1 MILTMKKNTYPYLSI
16 LIFLFASCLKAA
28 NPLADA
34 PFTITDVVGIYK
46 QGTLNWE
53 KGIVDSVNYKGF
65 DDSASFSINNYF
77 KDSIFI
83 SIITKAGINNKRY
96 KLGLVSKVD
105 NPLGTVFQFSN
116 TITSPGY
123 FLYKEAYLLNVS
135 LYYPS
140 AKKLAEA
147 NILNNATKGLTDT
160 VIYTEKVYFSAIK
173 Q

>member
-1 MILTMKKNTYPYLSI
+1 MKKNTYPYLSI
-16 LIFLFASCLKAA
+16 IIFLFASCLKAA
-28 NPLADA
+28 NPLADT
-34 PFTITDVVGIYK
+34 PFTITDVAGSYK
-46 QGTLNWE
+46 QGALKWE
-53 KGIVDSVNYKGF
+53 KGIIDSVNYKGV

-96 KLGLVSKVD
+96 KLGLISKVD
-105 NPLGTVFQFSN
+105 NPLGTVFQFAN
-116 TITSPGY
+116 TITNPGY
-123 FLYKEAYLLNVS
+123 FLYKEAYLLTVS

-147 NILNNATKGLTDT
+147 NILNNSTKGVTDT
-160 VIYTEKVYFSAIK
+160 VIYTEKVDFSAIK